1 MTTKSEMPFLEHL
14 TELRVCLIHTFAG
27 ITVATIISYFWS
39 DLIFSLLTKPIRD
52 NFQEIALIGTGP
64 AEAFMVK
71 IKAAFISGFVFSSP
85 YTSLQIWKFIAPG
98 LHESEKKFAL
108 PFIVSTCLFFI
119 LGISFCYFAVFPF
132 AFQFFRDEY
141 ASINVAAN
149 IKIGEYLSFIT
160 KLLIVFGLVFE
171 VPVLSYLLARMGVL
185 THTWLIAKIRYA
197 IVAIFIIAG
206 VLTPPDVISQLLL
219 ALPLIVFYA
228 MCIGITYWVSKTRK
242 VVRP

>member
-1 MTTKSEMPFLEHL
+1 MTKKNEMPFLQHL
-14 TELRVCLIHTFAG
+14 AELRTCLIHTFIG
-27 ITVATIISYFWS
+27 ITITTIISYFWS
-39 DLIFSLLTKPIRD
+39 DVIFSILTKPIRA
-52 NFQEIALIGTGP
+52 NFNDIALIGTGP

-71 IKAAFISGFVFSSP
+71 IKAAFVSGFIVASP
-85 YTSLQIWKFIAPG
+85 YTSLQLWKFIEPG
-98 LHESEKKFAL
+98 MHESERKFAI
-108 PFIVSTCLFFI
+108 PFIALTCLFFI
-119 LGISFCYFAVFPF
+119 LGILFCYFAVFPF

-171 VPVLSYLLARMGVL
+171 VPVVSYLLARMGLL

-197 IVAIFIIAG
+197 IVAIFVIAG

-219 ALPLIVFYA
+219 AAPLMVFYG
-228 MCIGITYWVSKTRK
+228 MCIGITYWVSTTRK
-242 VVRP
+242 